1 MKNSIG
7 SHQSSRLTAKV
18 KIQLESKVKRVYVN
32 KELIQL
38 IKPNILG
45 KTTKDRLALLHY
57 FKKLVQ
63 QVYRSPDPD
72 HKAAFEDEYEAEK
85 IAIADE
91 QAFYEP
97 LKWINAEIEY
107 LLYNEPVDESERLQ
121 KQLQITQEVQH
132 TGINGLVTKEHAM
145 KLLETSDSTI
155 DRRISEGLPRYKM
168 GRKVYLCL
176 DEIKQHIM
184 QGHLV

>member
-7 SHQSSRLTAKV
+7 SHQSSRLAVKV
-18 KIQLESKVKRVYVN
+18 KLQLENKIKRLYVN

-38 IKPNILG
+38 IKPNILD

-63 QVYRSPDPD
+63 QVYRSPDPN
-72 HKAAFEDEYEAEK
+72 HKAAFEDEYEAER

-91 QAFYEP
+91 QAFYDP

-107 LLYNEPVDESERLQ
+107 LVYNEPVNESEKLQ
-121 KQLQITQEVQH
+121 QQLQITEEVQN

-145 KLLETSDSTI
+145 KLLETSDSTFN
-155 DRRISEGLPRYKM
+155 RRISEGLPHYKM
-168 GRKVYLCL
+168 GRKIYLCL
-176 DEIKQHIM
+176 DEIKQHIK
-184 QGHLV
+184 QVHLV